1 MRPESFIKKEI
12 YKKQLKI
19 LKEKNIYN
27 IRDMTRAE
35 KEKDLSIYNKEM
47 YKIRINPHNKHPYT
61 DSNNVC
67 DWAGKNPNKSIHIQI
82 VIMYAIGRV
91 RIQINI
97 KKFIQQTDIII

>member
-67 DWAGKNPNKSIHIQI
+67 DWAGKNPNKYKKVYTANRH
-82 VIMYAIGRV
+82 YNIG
-91 RIQINI
+91 IPTGLI
-97 KKFIQQTDIII
+97 